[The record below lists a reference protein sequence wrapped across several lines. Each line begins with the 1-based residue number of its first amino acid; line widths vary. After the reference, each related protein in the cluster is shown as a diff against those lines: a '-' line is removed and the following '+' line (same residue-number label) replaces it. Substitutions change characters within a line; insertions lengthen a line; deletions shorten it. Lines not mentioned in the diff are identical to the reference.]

1 MRHLRYLQSNVCG
14 VEMKRGFW
22 VFLSLVLAVV
32 VHLSYMLYEP
42 ARNFEKTL
50 QALTKGDKQQS
61 FKILSPDQQSSL
73 LPFATSHD
81 VVGVC
86 FYDLRKGAV
95 KIDGQ
100 APGGFWNFSVFTS
113 RGRQVYDLNDTQ
125 VETNRFV
132 VELKPA
138 PGMLSQILGGED
150 GETPAF
156 TDAGWQVEISDK
168 QGLAILWAP
177 LHDALMRSSVEA
189 VVKQSSCKTE

>member
-1 MRHLRYLQSNVCG
+1 
-14 VEMKRGFW
+14 MKRGFW
-22 VFLSLVLAVV
+22 VLLSLVLAVV
-32 VHLSYMLYEP
+32 VHLTYMLYEP
-42 ARNFEKTL
+42 SRNFEKTL
-50 QALTKGDKQQS
+50 QALTKGDKQLS
-61 FKILSPDQQSSL
+61 FKILSPSQQSSL

-86 FYDLRKGAV
+86 LYDLRKGAI

-100 APGGFWNFSVFTS
+100 APNGFWNFSIFTS

-125 VETNRFV
+125 VETNHFV

-138 PGMLSQILGGED
+138 AGMLSQVMGNAD
-150 GETPAF
+150 GETAAF
-156 TDAGWQVEISDK
+156 TDAGWQVEVSEK

-177 LHDALMRSSVEA
+177 LHDALLRPNVEA

>member
-1 MRHLRYLQSNVCG
+1 
-14 VEMKRGFW
+14 MKRSFW
-22 VFLSLVLAVV
+22 ILLSLVLAVV

-42 ARNFEKTL
+42 SRKFEKTL
-50 QALTKGDKQQS
+50 QALTKGDTKLS
-61 FKILSPDQQSSL
+61 FQVLTPEQQSSL
-73 LPFATSHD
+73 LPFATMND

-86 FYDLRKGAV
+86 FYDLRRGAI

-100 APGGFWNFSVFTS
+100 APSGFWNFSVFTS

-138 PGMLSQILGGED
+138 AGILAQIMGGAD

-156 TDAGWQVEISDK
+156 TDAGWQVEITEK
-168 QGLAILWAP
+168 QGLAILWVP
-177 LHDALMRSSVEA
+177 LHDALLRSRTEA
-189 VVKQSSCKTE
+189 VIKQSSCKGE